1 MKRSAKSHVSKR
13 MNIGPRPVFKH
24 ALRAVYEGAYNVV
37 RCEWRRSSR
46 VYIVIIIRRPA
57 LTYRNFRAQDLVAQ
71 GWESSG
77 VRVHEG
83 LDLGKES
90 FFHGVF
96 HKVIVSIWTDYEGD
110 SAAVYVGREGESECE
125 RGHPHRGERMLQYAT
140 FLDDGRWYEDD
151 GLSKGMEKNT
161 TKERKRF
168 GWRETSLR

>member
-1 MKRSAKSHVSKR
+1 

-77 VRVHEG
+77 
-83 LDLGKES
+83 
-90 FFHGVF
+90 
-96 HKVIVSIWTDYEGD
+96 VIVSIWTDYEGD